1 MKTTRAL
8 LTVLTFG
15 LLAAGAGA
23 QNQPQPSNYCK
34 SCHSEQEVE
43 FRDSVHREELSCVS
57 CHGGDATTA
66 DLPQA
71 HGKGFRGK
79 ITRAEVPA
87 FCASCHADREQ
98 MRPYGL
104 STDQYA
110 LYQTSGHG
118 RKFAN
123 GDAKVAICTDCHQSH
138 RVLPRDNPQSPIHRQ
153 NIAATCGHCHADAER
168 MRPYGLSAG
177 VVADYE
183 AGVHAQAKRQ
193 GSAAHLP
200 SCIDCHGS
208 HGAAPPGVGDVSK
221 VCMHCHRQ
229 TREFFHQSPHFKTLA
244 AQGFGECAA
253 CHSNHRILK
262 PGPQLWATACAT
274 CHESGSEAARTAEA
288 IQGLL
293 GQAQADID
301 KAKETIAEARQVPL
315 AVEDYEQRLAT
326 ASTYLME
333 AGPLSH
339 TLDAAAVEEL
349 TRKSRSVAQ
358 ELETEIHE
366 KMEVFEGRRLVVGG
380 VWLYLLITIGALQYF
395 KRRSR

>member
-1 MKTTRAL
+1 MKTMSRLLLKIFAL
-8 LTVLTFG
+8 G
-15 LLAAGAGA
+15 LLGTGASA
-23 QNQPQPSNYCK
+23 QTQNYCK
-34 SCHSEQEVE
+34 TCHSEQEVE

-57 CHGGDATTA
+57 CPGGDASTA
-66 DLPQA
+66 ELPQA

-79 ITRAEVPA
+79 ITRAQIPA
-87 FCASCHADREQ
+87 FCAGCHADREQ

-110 LYQTSGHG
+110 LYQSSGHG
-118 RKFAN
+118 RKFAQ
-123 GDAKVAICTDCHQSH
+123 GDAQVAICTDCHQSH
-138 RVLPRDNPQSPIHRQ
+138 RVLSQDNPQSPTHRQ
-153 NIAATCGHCHADAER
+153 NIAATCGHCHADPER

-183 AGVHAQAKRQ
+183 ASVHAQAKRE
-193 GSAAHLP
+193 GSAARLP

-208 HGAAPPGVGDVSK
+208 HGAAPAGVGDVSK

-229 TREFFHQSPHFKTLA
+229 TREFFHLSPHFKTLA
-244 AQGFGECAA
+244 AAGYGECAA

-262 PGPQLWATACAT
+262 PGPQLWASTCVT
-274 CHESGSEAARTAEA
+274 CHEAGSTAARTGDQ
-288 IQGLL
+288 IQALFI
-293 GQAQADID
+293 QAQADI
-301 KAKETIAEARQVPL
+301 AQATETIIQARQVPL
-315 AVEDYEQRLAT
+315 AVEDYEQRLSI

-339 TLDAAAVEEL
+339 TLDVAAVEEL
-349 TRKSRSVAQ
+349 TRKSHSVAQ

-366 KMEVFEGRRLVVGG
+366 KMTIFGGRRLVVGLI
-380 VWLYLLITIGALQYF
+380 WLYLLITIGALQYF